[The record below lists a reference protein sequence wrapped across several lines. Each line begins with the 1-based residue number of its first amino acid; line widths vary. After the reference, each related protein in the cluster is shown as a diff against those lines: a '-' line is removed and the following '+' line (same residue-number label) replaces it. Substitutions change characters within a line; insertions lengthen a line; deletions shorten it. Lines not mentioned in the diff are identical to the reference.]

1 MKLSIVV
8 PVMNE
13 EDNIKPMIDKISES
27 IHDMEYEVVF
37 VDDGSSDGTID
48 EIKKYANENTKLVV
62 FSRNFG
68 QTSAM
73 AAGIEVAEGEYI
85 ATIDGD
91 LQNDPSDIAMM
102 IQKLENEGYDV
113 VAGRRKRRQDGMI
126 LRKIPSKIANWLIR
140 RWTKADEINDY
151 GCTLKVFK
159 SDIAKSLGLYGELH
173 RFIPVLAKLNGA
185 KICEV
190 DVKHHARVHGESKYG
205 IGRTFKV
212 ASDLLLMVFFI
223 KYQQKPIHLFGGI
236 GIPMFLIGAL
246 IDFYL
251 LILKLFGAD
260 IGGRPLFFVGNL
272 MILGGIQLITTGFIA
287 ELIMRTYFESQ
298 NRKPYLVKEVIKFKE
313 EDKK

>member
-1 MKLSIVV
+1 
-8 PVMNE
+8 
-13 EDNIKPMIDKISES
+13 
-27 IHDMEYEVVF
+27 
-37 VDDGSSDGTID
+37 
-48 EIKKYANENTKLVV
+48 
-62 FSRNFG
+62 
-68 QTSAM
+68 
-73 AAGIEVAEGEYI
+73 
-85 ATIDGD
+85 

-102 IQKLENEGYDV
+102 IEKLEKDDLDV
-113 VAGRRKRRQDGMI
+113 VAGRRVRRQDGMV

-140 RWTKADEINDY
+140 KLTKADEINDY

-159 SDIAKSLGLYGELH
+159 SDIAKKLGLYGELH

-190 DVKHHARVHGESKYG
+190 NVKHHARAFGESKYG

-212 ASDLLLMVFFI
+212 VSDLLLMVFFI

-251 LILKLFGAD
+251 LVLKLFGAD

-272 MILGGIQLITTGFIA
+272 LILGGIQMITAGFLA
-287 ELIMRTYFESQ
+287 ELIMRTYYESQ
-298 NRKPYLVKEVIKFKE
+298 DKKPYQIKELITF
-313 EDKK
+313 EDKE